1 MGSLRSW
8 PLGCAPVD
16 DPTPNTAAEQL
27 SIDSPEALPAID
39 QERLM
44 RLVDE
49 LERDIALVEGAM
61 AHVEAREFR
70 AANAALDVLDGVST
84 A

>member
-1 MGSLRSW
+1 M
-8 PLGCAPVD
+8 D
-16 DPTPNTAAEQL
+16 DTSPTAAAEHAPG
-27 SIDSPEALPAID
+27 DAAELPAID
-39 QERLM
+39 HDRLM
-44 RLVDE
+44 GLVDE
-49 LERDIALVEGAM
+49 LERDIALIEGAM

>member
-1 MGSLRSW
+1 MDDS
-8 PLGCAPVD
+8 AP
-16 DPTPNTAAEQL
+16 TAGTEQL

-39 QERLM
+39 QERLT